1 MFFFVTPR
9 EVDIAKDRI
18 LDASTMLP
26 DHHGSCPRTSFL
38 EARLPGALFW
48 DVDSIADTSSEEG
61 RLLPHMAPSL
71 QTLRLALC
79 RLGVKSTD
87 RVVIYDQS
95 NGLYCASFRLM
106 WTLMLYSFP
115 GEIRVLRGGLQAWK
129 EASLEL

>member
-1 MFFFVTPR
+1 MSFLVTPR

-18 LDASTMLP
+18 LDVSTMLP
-26 DHHGSCPRTSFL
+26 GHDGPCPRAAFL

-48 DVDSIADTSSEEG
+48 DVNSIADTSSEEG
-61 RLLPHMAPSL
+61 MLPHMAPSL

-79 RLGVKSTD
+79 RFGVKSTD

-115 GEIRVLRGGLQAWK
+115 GEIRILRGGLQAWK